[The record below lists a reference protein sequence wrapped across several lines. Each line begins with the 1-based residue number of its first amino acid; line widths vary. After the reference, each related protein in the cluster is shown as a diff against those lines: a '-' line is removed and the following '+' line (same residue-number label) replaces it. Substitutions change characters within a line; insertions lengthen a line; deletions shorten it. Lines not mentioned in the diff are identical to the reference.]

1 MSFLGIDLGTS
12 FIKGAVL
19 NLATRQL
26 EHVRRMPFPDP
37 IATGDSLRC
46 EYDPRQILSAVRSL
60 ISELAPRAPDCQ
72 GVVTCAQ
79 MHGLVLMND
88 HAEAVSNCVTWR
100 DQRALAP
107 DPSGSGSYFD
117 AIVGKSSPQMR
128 RQVGNELEPARPI
141 SFLFCFEQESKLVP
155 GLIPVSLPDFVLS
168 VLCGSDPGVDATNAS
183 AYGAFDLERS
193 DWHHDLIRTLG
204 LDHLR
209 WPVIRKQGE
218 VVGHLKVGANSVP
231 CYAPVG
237 DAQAALVGALLNTDE
252 LSLNIAT
259 GAQVSRL
266 TNELCL
272 GDYQTR
278 PFFDGKF
285 INTFSYPPAGRS
297 LNVLVGLLTEL
308 AASQKIDLK
317 EPWAYISQAASKV
330 DRTDLQVDLNF
341 YSSPEGDRGRI
352 SNIRADNLT
361 IGHLFRAALTN
372 MVESYYGCALKLW
385 PEKAWKSLL
394 FSGGLACKLEVLR
407 TAIQAKCGTS
417 YRVAPFSEDTLFGLL
432 ILACVFSG
440 EAVSVDEIS
449 RELRSQI

>member
-1 MSFLGIDLGTS
+1 LSFLGIDLGTS

-26 EHVRRMPFPDP
+26 EHIRRIPFPDP
-37 IATGDSLRC
+37 VATGDPLRC
-46 EYDPRQILSAVRSL
+46 EYDPPQILSAVRSL
-60 ISELAPRAPDCQ
+60 ISELAPHAPDCQ
-72 GVVTCAQ
+72 GIVMCAQ

-88 HAEAVSNCVTWR
+88 RHEAVSNCVTWR
-100 DQRALAP
+100 DQRALALH
-107 DPSGSGSYFD
+107 PSGSGSYFD
-117 AIVGKSSPQMR
+117 AIVGKTNPQIR

-141 SFLFCFEQESKLVP
+141 SFLFCFEQEKKLAP

-183 AYGAFDLERS
+183 AYGAFDLETL
-193 DWHHDLIRTLG
+193 DWHDDLIRKLG

-237 DAQAALVGALLNTDE
+237 DAQAALAGALLNTDE

-266 TNELCL
+266 TNQLCL

-285 INTFSYPPAGRS
+285 INTFSYPPAGRA
-297 LNVLVGLLTEL
+297 LNVLVGLLIEV
-308 AASQKIDLK
+308 AASQKIELPD
-317 EPWAYISQAASKV
+317 PWTYFSDAASKV
-330 DRTDLQVDLNF
+330 DHTDLQVDLNF
-341 YSSPEGDRGRI
+341 FCSSEADRGRI
-352 SNIRADNLT
+352 SNIRGGNLT
-361 IGHLFRAALTN
+361 FGHLFRAALTN
-372 MVESYYGCALKLW
+372 MAESYYGCALKLW
-385 PEKAWKSLL
+385 PEKTWKSLL
-394 FSGGLACKLEVLR
+394 FSGGLACKLDVLR
-407 TAIQAKCGTS
+407 AAIQAKFGTG
-417 YRVAPFSEDTLFGLL
+417 YRIAPFSEDTLFGLL

-440 EAVSVDEIS
+440 EAESVEEIS
-449 RELRSQI
+449 RELRSQM